1 VASPHLHKKTS
12 HVILFPDS
20 FGVVIPLTESP
31 RQLSL
36 GPLEQEIL
44 QILWDCQ
51 QASVREIHDLILQD
65 PDRELTAASITTVLQ
80 RLAQKGWVSRS
91 KQQRVFYWQP
101 LISQSQAQALH
112 AEDRLQKFLAVGSSP
127 EVVAAF
133 ADRLDEVSLEQ
144 LDRITQQ
151 IKQARQ
157 ARERGSCT

>member
-1 VASPHLHKKTS
+1 M
-12 HVILFPDS
+12 
-20 FGVVIPLTESP
+20 VIPLTESP

-91 KQQRVFYWQP
+91 KQQRVFYWRP
-101 LISQSQAQALH
+101 LIAQHQAQALQ